1 VASLK
6 NEVYQLI
13 GFFSV
18 FQGVVLTAVS
28 QSSLLYC
35 HNKWSPIALSVLAS
49 VISTFGVIQKLNQ
62 INDLQR
68 NVDQEERDFATAVL
82 VGQRLRQPGSEGIDF
97 VELNVELEHKSTQKS
112 KLSQKR
118 HIAWLYFVLVTSTL
132 LAFGFLFPFSFW
144 RILCK
149 SGAPPPPQN

>member
-1 VASLK
+1 
-6 NEVYQLI
+6 VYQLI

-68 NVDQEERDFATAVL
+68 NVDQEERDFAVCEYIVAYFTL
-82 VGQRLRQPGSEGIDF
+82 QGLELTRLQCSWVNGFDNQDPR
-97 VELNVELEHKSTQKS
+97 ELI
-112 KLSQKR
+112 LS
-118 HIAWLYFVLVTSTL
+118 S
-132 LAFGFLFPFSFW
+132 
-144 RILCK
+144 
-149 SGAPPPPQN
+149 